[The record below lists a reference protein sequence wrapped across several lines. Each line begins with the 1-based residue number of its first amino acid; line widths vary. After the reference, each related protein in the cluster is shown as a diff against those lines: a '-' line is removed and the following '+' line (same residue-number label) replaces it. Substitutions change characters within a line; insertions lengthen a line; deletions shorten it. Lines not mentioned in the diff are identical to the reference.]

1 MSKNF
6 KTILKEIANIIIE
19 NFQCRNVKAELTEIA
34 LTNQTE
40 EGPYSSAYL
49 TLIYKIAGPI
59 PECFV

>member
-19 NFQCRNVKAELTEIA
+19 NFQCHKTELPEIA

-40 EGPYSSAYL
+40 EGPYSFAYL